1 MAQYDLNLR
10 DYWRVLRRRK
20 GVVLFVTLAFGA
32 LAYLFA
38 QIQKPEPIYQA
49 TAVVKFERSTTL
61 VGLLV
66 ETISLSSGDNL
77 ATQAA
82 LVRSFPVLERAA
94 KAVRMIPPET
104 SDEAIKRN
112 PNYLKLLG
120 DLRDQVKAAPEENTT
135 LIDIAVTS
143 PDPGQAARIANA
155 VAQAYQEENRLA
167 RNRQVREARRFIEEQ
182 LAEVGGRLRASEESI
197 TALREQ
203 RGIVSPPEETNATLG
218 RLTAL
223 ETESER
229 IRLAQ
234 QETASQI
241 QALQEPRATSGEG
254 PPRIFTDA
262 GDPSIAKL
270 NSALLD
276 LIIERDN
283 LLLTLTPEHPQVRDL
298 TARIANVRANLLR
311 ELRLKEQALRVR
323 AEQLQRQIAQ
333 VRQGQRTMPE
343 LAQQYTQ
350 LRREITISE
359 NLLTTLRT
367 KLQEVQIKEK
377 EQVEEVSLVRPATE
391 PAEPINRQQTSGKAV
406 VVLLIGLTIGLVL
419 AFVLESLD
427 TSIGTIQDVETYLG
441 SSVMG
446 LIPNIDLSR
455 DTSLAPAH
463 EDRDSPLRRMRP
475 FLLSLLSPKSTIT
488 KTYRSLRT
496 NMDFLATK
504 QSLKTLVTTSA
515 SIMEGKTTTAI
526 NLAITMAQIGK
537 RVLLVEADLRR
548 PFVHHAF
555 GIPRDPGLAE
565 VIVGNRDWREC
576 IRTMKDLMQGPL
588 GSDPL
593 SAVPNIDK
601 LFIMTSGT
609 PPAHPAEFL
618 NSARMTSLIATLR
631 QEFDLVLFDC
641 SPVLPVT
648 DAAILAPKTDG
659 VIIVYRA
666 GRTPRSALRRA
677 KSVLEHVRGKV
688 LGVVLTGVR
697 AEFSPDYEELEY
709 YRYAYVSE
717 SGERSGGRRQSRRA
731 SLFGGRRHGVSLAR
745 ALLLLLLLGGVV
757 AGGWA
762 WYTEW
767 PLETA
772 RQFALDVLP
781 EPVHSWVAPWI
792 ETPPPQSP
800 QPPRPPAQPA
810 TPSQQAAPPAPVAL
824 PAPTPAAPGQ
834 QAALQPTGE
843 AEPQLAAAVPVPH
856 AAAPTPQPV
865 AQLPTTPSDP
875 AAQPPATAK
884 EVATA
889 PGPTTPPL
897 APTAPQPAPATP
909 PVASPPAAP
918 AAPPAERQ
926 PFSLQVAATPRME
939 RGFALAE
946 RLRAGGWET
955 FTVPTELPGK
965 GVTYRIFLGSFASEA
980 AAAAARKALHAKGIK
995 EQPVVKSLPLAV
1007 EVPDLASAD
1016 QAAGVLRG
1024 LRDGGYMPILRREG
1038 PAGNA
1043 EGKLTLV
1050 LEAFANQ
1057 AETEPLT
1064 AFLRAYGLT
1073 PQLVER

>member
-20 GVVLFVTLAFGA
+20 GVVFFVTLAFGA

-82 LVRSFPVLERAA
+82 LVRSFPVMERAA
-94 KAVRMIPPET
+94 KTIRMIPPES

-112 PNYLKLLG
+112 PSYLKLLS

-135 LIDIAVTS
+135 LIDIAATS
-143 PDPGQAARIANA
+143 PDPQQAARIANA
-155 VAQAYQEENRLA
+155 VAQAYQEENRLT

-182 LAEVGGRLRASEESI
+182 LAEVGGRLTATEQAI
-197 TALREQ
+197 MALRER

-218 RLTAL
+218 RLNTL
-223 ETESER
+223 ETEFER
-229 IRLAQ
+229 VRLAQ
-234 QETASQI
+234 QETASQT
-241 QALQEPRATSGEG
+241 QALQEPRATSGES

-298 TARIANVRANLLR
+298 NARIVNVRANLLR

-323 AEQLQRQIAQ
+323 ADQLQRQITQ

-350 LRREITISE
+350 LQREVTISE

-391 PAEPINRQQTSGKAV
+391 PGEPTNTQQTTGKAV
-406 VVLLIGLTIGLVL
+406 VGLLIGLTIGLVL

-441 SSVMG
+441 TSVMG
-446 LIPNIDLSR
+446 LIPNIDMSR
-455 DTSLAPAH
+455 DASLTPAD
-463 EDRDSPLRRMRP
+463 EARDSPLRGMRP
-475 FLLSLLSPKSTIT
+475 FLLSLLSPKSTIAEA
-488 KTYRSLRT
+488 YRSLRT
-496 NMDFLATK
+496 NVDFLAME

-565 VIVGNRDWREC
+565 VITGNRDWREC
-576 IRTMKDLMQGPL
+576 VRTMKDLMQGPL
-588 GSDPL
+588 GTDPL

-601 LFIMTSGT
+601 LSVMTSGT
-609 PPAHPAEFL
+609 PPSQPAEFL

-631 QEFDLVLFDC
+631 QEFDLVIFDC

-677 KSVLEHVRGKV
+677 KAVLEHVRGKV

-709 YRYAYVSE
+709 YRYAYTSE
-717 SGERSGGRRQSRRA
+717 SGERSSGKRQGRRA
-731 SLFGGRRHGVSLAR
+731 SFFGRRRRRGASVTR
-745 ALLLLLLLGGVV
+745 TLLLLLVLGAV
-757 AGGWA
+757 AAGAWA
-762 WYTEW
+762 WSVEW
-767 PLETA
+767 PLEVA
-772 RQFALDVLP
+772 RQFAQDVLP
-781 EPVHSWVAPWI
+781 EPVRSWVVPWI
-792 ETPPPQSP
+792 ETPPPP
-800 QPPRPPAQPA
+800 
-810 TPSQQAAPPAPVAL
+810 
-824 PAPTPAAPGQ
+824 
-834 QAALQPTGE
+834 
-843 AEPQLAAAVPVPH
+843 
-856 AAAPTPQPV
+856 
-865 AQLPTTPSDP
+865 
-875 AAQPPATAK
+875 
-884 EVATA
+884 
-889 PGPTTPPL
+889 
-897 APTAPQPAPATP
+897 APTAPAPAQPTPQTPQAGLQAVSPPPAPPQVVTGP
-909 PVASPPAAP
+909 ASSSPASAP
-918 AAPPAERQ
+918 AAPTAPSAVQAPVPPSSAPVLTPTPPAGGPQQATGSPVPPGPTPPAGQAGTPPSIPGPAPTQTVPAPQPAAAATAAPQ
-926 PFSLQVAATPRME
+926 PFSLQVAAAQRLD
-939 RGFALAE
+939 RAIALAG
-946 RLRAGGWET
+946 RLRARGWES
-955 FTVPTELPGK
+955 FTVPTQLPGK
-965 GVTYRIFLGSFASEA
+965 GVSYRVYLGSFASEA
-980 AAAAARKALHAKGIK
+980 AAAAARKELRAEGIK
-995 EQPVVKSLPLAV
+995 EQPVVKALPLAI
-1007 EVPDLASAD
+1007 EVPDLAAD
-1016 QAAGVLRG
+1016 QAAGALQG
-1024 LRDGGYMPILRREG
+1024 LRDGGYSPVLRREG
-1038 PAGNA
+1038 T
-1043 EGKLTLV
+1043 EGTADEKLTLV
-1050 LEAFANQ
+1050 LEAFASQ

-1064 AFLRAYGLT
+1064 AFLRAHGLT
-1073 PQLVER
+1073 PQVVER